1 MNYIFFSFDYR
12 MLQWRKFKC
21 KKSELRI
28 DITLKCGQSFRWKLL
43 PATSTASAS
52 PTSKIPANQSVFA
65 GVLKDKLLL
74 LTQDEEN
81 VLYCCVNNQ
90 SCDKTESLLKDYF
103 QLKINLSK
111 LYKEWSLKDPIF
123 KEICKS
129 FEGVRILRQDPVE
142 NVFSFICS
150 ANNNISRISGMVEKM
165 CSTYGELVDTFE
177 NEKYYSFP
185 SVESLC
191 SSEVEEKLRELGF
204 GYRAKYIHQSAKFIS
219 AHGGESWLL
228 NHRKMSY
235 SDARKSLL
243 QLQGVGPK
251 VADCILLMSCDQP
264 SAVPVDT
271 HMFSIAKQYKPELSR
286 TKTVTD
292 KVYQEVSELF
302 RDMYGEYAGWAHSVL
317 FSADLKYF
325 QKIDV
330 DPVKL
335 ENGIKTEEASDSEPK
350 QPSKK
355 KRKK

>member
-1 MNYIFFSFDYR
+1 
-12 MLQWRKFKC
+12 MLLWRKFKC
-21 KKSELRI
+21 KRSELRI

-43 PATSTASAS
+43 PASATASKES
-52 PTSKIPANQSVFA
+52 NIPENQSVFA

-74 LTQDEEN
+74 LSQDEEN
-81 VLYCCVNNQ
+81 IWYHCVNNNK
-90 SCDKTESLLKDYF
+90 CDKTENLLKDYF
-103 QLKINLSK
+103 QLKVNLSK
-111 LYKEWSLKDPIF
+111 LYKEWSQKDPIF

-177 NEKYYSFP
+177 DEKFYSFP
-185 SVESLC
+185 SVQSLC
-191 SSEVEEKLRELGF
+191 SSGVEEKLRELGF
-204 GYRAKYIHQSAKFIS
+204 GYRAKYIHQSAKFIT

-228 NHRKMSY
+228 NHRKMPY

-271 HMFSIAKQYKPELSR
+271 HMFSIAKQYKPELAR
-286 TKTVTD
+286 TKTVTE
-292 KVYQEVSELF
+292 KVYQEVSQLF
-302 RDMYGEYAGWAHSVL
+302 RDMYGDYAGWAHSVL

-325 QKIDV
+325 QKMDLEQ
-330 DPVKL
+330 VKL
-335 ENGIKTEEASDSEPK
+335 SNEVKTEEDPESEPK